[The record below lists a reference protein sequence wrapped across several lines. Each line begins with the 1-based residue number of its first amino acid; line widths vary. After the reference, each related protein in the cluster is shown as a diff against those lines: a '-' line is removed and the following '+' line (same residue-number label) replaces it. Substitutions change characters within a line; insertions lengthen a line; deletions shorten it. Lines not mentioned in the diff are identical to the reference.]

1 MLQIPERNH
10 NPIKKIS
17 LTLVVVLFLG
27 SGLYVLSLFLSPA
40 IANTFFVKPI
50 VVSTLPVPVVAQNRI
65 VIPKIGVNIEY
76 GKGEVALNSG
86 AQWRWPERGNPE
98 TGGNFIIAAHRL
110 SIQPT
115 PHGTIEKSP
124 FYNIGNLALH
134 DKIIVDYKGV
144 RYGYEI
150 EKIASAKPNDAS
162 IEASSSTAKL
172 TLYSCDLAGSSADRV
187 VLTATPL
194 GKVAIGSTTK
204 E

>member
-1 MLQIPERNH
+1 VLHIPYRNH
-10 NPIKKIS
+10 SPIKKIS
-17 LTLVVVLFLG
+17 LVLVAIALFG
-27 SGLYVLSLFLSPA
+27 SGLYVLSLYLSPA
-40 IANTFFVKPI
+40 IADVLFIKPI
-50 VVSTLPVPVVAQNRI
+50 VVSSLPAPHASENRI
-65 VIPKIGVNIEY
+65 VIPKIGVNIAY
-76 GKGEVALNSG
+76 GQGEASLNRG

-115 PHGTIEKSP
+115 PNGTVEKSP
-124 FYNIGNLALH
+124 FYNIGSLAVH
-134 DKIIVDYKGV
+134 DKVIIDYNGV

-162 IEASSSTAKL
+162 VEAPSSTAKL

-194 GKVAIGSTTK
+194 GKVALSS
-204 E
+204 ESE